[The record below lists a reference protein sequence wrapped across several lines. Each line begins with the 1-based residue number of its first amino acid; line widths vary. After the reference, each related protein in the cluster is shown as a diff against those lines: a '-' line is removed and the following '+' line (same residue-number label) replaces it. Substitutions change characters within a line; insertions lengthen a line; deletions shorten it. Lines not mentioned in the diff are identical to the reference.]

1 MNDKYFI
8 DIFSGKAAMTD
19 PLPETSPADQGHRT
33 LSDQAYTRLRH
44 DVIQGAFSPG
54 AKLGI
59 GQLRAAYG
67 VGATPLREA
76 LHRLGA
82 EGFVVVEGQRG
93 FRVADISARELRELT
108 ELRIV
113 TEGLALRE
121 SVEQATEDW
130 ESRVVVAFHHLQ
142 KIEKQD
148 EPDPLLWEARNNEF
162 HLALISQCQSRWLM
176 RIYELLYDQHRRY
189 RVIAR
194 TDRADR
200 NIHEEHVAMM
210 EAALARDI
218 NTLLTCHEAH
228 IRNTQRTLE
237 HRLQFDQ
244 QVCPSPESLHAIV
257 LTD

>member
-1 MNDKYFI
+1 MAEQAK
-8 DIFSGKAAMTD
+8 D
-19 PLPETSPADQGHRT
+19 PTATAVSHKT

-44 DVIQGAFSPG
+44 DVIQGEFSPG

-59 GQLRAAYG
+59 EQLRTAYA

-76 LHRLGA
+76 LHRLSA

-113 TEGLALRE
+113 IEGLALRE
-121 SVEQATEDW
+121 SLARADDDW
-130 ESRVVVAFHHLQ
+130 ESRLVLAFHQLQ
-142 KIEKQD
+142 KIEKQN
-148 EPDPLLWEARNNEF
+148 EPDPVLWEARNNEF